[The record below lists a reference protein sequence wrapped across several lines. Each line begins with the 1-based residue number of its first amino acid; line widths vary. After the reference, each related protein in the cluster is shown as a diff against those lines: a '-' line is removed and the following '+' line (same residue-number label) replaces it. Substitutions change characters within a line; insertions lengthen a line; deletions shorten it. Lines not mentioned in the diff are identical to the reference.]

1 MPETLLYQSSAD
13 LQRMLKFSPV
23 VYVKPINGT
32 GGRGILRIERLKEG
46 KSLYDIQGRRFKSY
60 YTKTGFVA

>member
-13 LQRMLKFSPV
+13 LHRMLRSSSV

-32 GGRGILRIERLKEG
+32 GGRDILRIERQREG
-46 KSLYDIQGRRFKSY
+46 KSLFG
-60 YTKTGFVA
+60 